1 MKLEPKKQQ
10 VLLELSRTLR
20 LSAVGAQAPE
30 LPEKTELNK
39 AEQEHKRALD
49 AAAAA
54 QMAVDDVENDI
65 LRIQSD
71 ERKLRKRERDDKQQ
85 LSAATDP
92 DVRRELEHDR
102 YAAKSRIADLMS
114 ELQEAHNEIHALRNN
129 RDVHGARVDDA
140 ARAVETARRAFEA
153 AQESEPV
160 GAERDIDAEIAE
172 LRGQLD
178 GETLAEFERQR
189 AENGVGVEEFKAGK
203 TCGSCSMVLPPAE
216 RSAIS
221 NAPKDEMPQ
230 CSDCGSYLVRPV

>member
-39 AEQEHKRALD
+39 AEAEHKRALD

-178 GETLAEFERQR
+178 DETLAEFERQR

-216 RSAIS
+216 RSTIS
-221 NAPKDEMPQ
+221 NAPKDDMPQ

>member
-20 LSAVGAQAPE
+20 LSAAGAQAPE
-30 LPEKTELNK
+30 LPEKTELEK
-39 AEQEHKRALD
+39 AEQAHKRALD

-178 GETLAEFERQR
+178 DETLAEFERQR

-221 NAPKDEMPQ
+221 NAPKDDMPQ

>member
-30 LPEKTELNK
+30 LPEKTELEK
-39 AEQEHKRALD
+39 AEQAHKRALD

-178 GETLAEFERQR
+178 DETLAEFERQR

-221 NAPKDEMPQ
+221 NAPKDDMPQ

>member
-10 VLLELSRTLR
+10 VLLELSRTMR
-20 LSAVGAQAPE
+20 LNAVGAQAPE
-30 LPEKTELNK
+30 LAEKADLEK
-39 AEQEHKRALD
+39 AETEHKRALD

-71 ERKLRKRERDDKQQ
+71 ERKLRKRERDDKAQ

-129 RDVHGARVDDA
+129 RDVHGARVDEA
-140 ARAVETARRAFEA
+140 ARKVETARRAFEA
-153 AQESEPV
+153 AQEAVPA
-160 GAERDIDAEIAE
+160 GPERDIDREIAE
-172 LRGQLD
+172 LRAQLD
-178 GETLAEFERQR
+178 DDVLAEFERQR
-189 AENGVGVEEFKAGK
+189 LENGVGVEAFKAEK
-203 TCGSCSMVLPPAE
+203 TCGSCSMVLPPSE
-216 RSAIS
+216 RAAIL
-221 NAPKDEMPQ
+221 NAPKNEMPQ
-230 CSDCGSYLVRPV
+230 CSDCGSYLVRPA

>member
-178 GETLAEFERQR
+178 DETLAEFERQR

>member
-178 GETLAEFERQR
+178 DETLAEFERQR

-221 NAPKDEMPQ
+221 NAPKDDMPQ

>member
-10 VLLELSRTLR
+10 VLLELSRTMR
-20 LSAVGAQAPE
+20 LNAVGAQAPE
-30 LPEKTELNK
+30 LAEKADLEK
-39 AEQEHKRALD
+39 AETEHKRALD

-71 ERKLRKRERDDKQQ
+71 ERKLRKRERDDKAQ

-129 RDVHGARVDDA
+129 RDVHGARVDEA
-140 ARAVETARRAFEA
+140 ARKVETARRAFEA
-153 AQESEPV
+153 AQEAVPA
-160 GAERDIDAEIAE
+160 GPDRDIDREIAE
-172 LRGQLD
+172 LRAQLD
-178 GETLAEFERQR
+178 DDVLAEFERQR
-189 AENGVGVEEFKAGK
+189 LENGVGVEAFKAEK

-216 RSAIS
+216 RAAIL
-221 NAPKDEMPQ
+221 NAPKNEMPQ
-230 CSDCGSYLVRPV
+230 CSDCGSYLVRPA

>member
-20 LSAVGAQAPE
+20 LSAVGAHAPE

-178 GETLAEFERQR
+178 DETLAEFERQR

-221 NAPKDEMPQ
+221 NAPKDDMPQ

>member
-10 VLLELSRTLR
+10 VLLELSRTMR
-20 LSAVGAQAPE
+20 LNAVGAQAPE
-30 LPEKTELNK
+30 LAEKADLEK
-39 AEQEHKRALD
+39 AETEHKRALD

-71 ERKLRKRERDDKQQ
+71 ERKLRKRERDDKAQ

-129 RDVHGARVDDA
+129 RDVHGARVDEA
-140 ARAVETARRAFEA
+140 ARKFETARRAFEA
-153 AQESEPV
+153 AQEAVPA
-160 GAERDIDAEIAE
+160 GPERDIDREIAE
-172 LRGQLD
+172 LRAQLD
-178 GETLAEFERQR
+178 DDVLAEFERQR
-189 AENGVGVEEFKAGK
+189 LENGVGVEAFKAEK

-216 RSAIS
+216 RAAIL
-221 NAPKDEMPQ
+221 NAPKNEMPQ
-230 CSDCGSYLVRPV
+230 CSDCGSYLVRPA

>member
-10 VLLELSRTLR
+10 VLLELSRTMR
-20 LSAVGAQAPE
+20 LNAVGAQAPE
-30 LPEKTELNK
+30 LAEKADLEK
-39 AEQEHKRALD
+39 AETEHKRALD

-71 ERKLRKRERDDKQQ
+71 ERKLRKRERDDKAQ

-129 RDVHGARVDDA
+129 RDVHGARVDEA
-140 ARAVETARRAFEA
+140 ARKVETARRAFEA
-153 AQESEPV
+153 AQEAVPA
-160 GAERDIDAEIAE
+160 GPERDIDREIAE
-172 LRGQLD
+172 LRAQLD
-178 GETLAEFERQR
+178 DDVLAEFERQR
-189 AENGVGVEEFKAGK
+189 MENGVGVEAFKAEK

-216 RSAIS
+216 RAAIL
-221 NAPKDEMPQ
+221 NAPKNEMPQ
-230 CSDCGSYLVRPV
+230 CSDCGSYLVRPA

>member
-30 LPEKTELNK
+30 LPEKTELDK

-178 GETLAEFERQR
+178 DETLAEFERQR

-221 NAPKDEMPQ
+221 NAPKDDMPQ

>member
-10 VLLELSRTLR
+10 VLLELSRTMR
-20 LSAVGAQAPE
+20 LNAVGAQAPE
-30 LPEKTELNK
+30 LAEKADLEK
-39 AEQEHKRALD
+39 AETEHKRALD

-71 ERKLRKRERDDKQQ
+71 ERKLRKRERDDKAQ

-129 RDVHGARVDDA
+129 RDVHGARVDEA
-140 ARAVETARRAFEA
+140 ARKVETARRAFEA
-153 AQESEPV
+153 AQEAVPA
-160 GAERDIDAEIAE
+160 GPERDIDREIAE
-172 LRGQLD
+172 LRAQLD
-178 GETLAEFERQR
+178 DDVLAEFERQR
-189 AENGVGVEEFKAGK
+189 MENGVGVEAFKAEK

-216 RSAIS
+216 RAAIL
-221 NAPKDEMPQ
+221 NAPKNDMPQ
-230 CSDCGSYLVRPV
+230 CSDCRSYLVRPA